1 MSFIERASEAI
12 HTAGGRMTPQR
23 QTIIELLASANER
36 LDADALYQLARQQ
49 DQNIN
54 LATVY
59 RTLRTLEEAN
69 LIREQYISP
78 DHDRKYYT
86 LTAETFHFT
95 CRKCHRVIPFTSG
108 IVDAL
113 KQQLKAD
120 LHVSALN
127 ICMCVDGLCAD
138 CLAEEQAAE
147 ATAKEPEMMRT
158 LDQLTPGQKARVK
171 KVGGQGAVRRRLM
184 DMGMVNGV
192 EVELLKAA
200 PLGDP
205 LEYRL
210 RGYLLSLRKAEA
222 QVIEID

>member
-1 MSFIERASEAI
+1 MSFVERAGEAI
-12 HTAGGRMTPQR
+12 HAAGGRMTPQR
-23 QTIIELLASANER
+23 QTIIELLASAGER

-59 RTLRTLEEAN
+59 RTLKTLEEAG

-86 LTAETFHFT
+86 LAAETFHFT
-95 CRKCHRVIPFTSG
+95 CRKCHRVISFTSDV
-108 IVDAL
+108 VDEL
-113 KQQLKAD
+113 KEQLRAD
-120 LHVSALN
+120 LHVNALN
-127 ICMCVDGLCAD
+127 ICMCVDGLCED

-147 ATAKEPEMMRT
+147 KESMRMRT

-192 EVELLKAA
+192 EVELVKAA

-210 RGYLLSLRKAEA
+210 RGYMLSLRKAEA
-222 QVIEID
+222 QAIEID